1 MQKWLQGRSAG
12 GAAAAHDGAA
22 AGGHEPVA
30 HDLPPLPSERS
41 TGLVLAAAAAVAAVL
56 LRPSVPLVASA
67 GLVAAT
73 LAGLAIFAPSRL
85 AALNRAWFG
94 LALVLNRV
102 MSPVIMLILF
112 ALLIVPAGLLMQLLR
127 DPLSHRRAPL
137 AATYWRPRGPA
148 AGTMR
153 DQF

>member
-1 MQKWLQGRSAG
+1 MHKWLQSRSSG
-12 GAAAAHDGAA
+12 DAAAAHHGSA

-30 HDLPPLPSERS
+30 HEMPPLPSERS
-41 TGLVLAAAAAVAAVL
+41 TGLVLAAAAIVAAVF
-56 LRPSVPLVASA
+56 LRSSATFVASA

-94 LALVLNRV
+94 LALLLNRV

-127 DPLSHRRAPL
+127 DPLGNRRAPL